1 MSITIRQIPYK
12 TDFYWKGDR
21 YTQVIRPKV
30 LPDNLKPKNVICSK
44 KYHISDGF
52 FEMPLGRK
60 VKPVIRIKNESIEER

>member
-1 MSITIRQIPYK
+1 MRTIRSLSYA

-30 LPDNLKPKNVICSK
+30 LPDNPKPKNVICSK
-44 KYHISDGF
+44 KYDICDGF

-60 VKPVIRIKNESIEER
+60 VKPVIKL